1 MWMMT
6 LNKQYCPQ
14 ALAEQRK
21 ESEIV
26 LTAAGASNLVVGRE
40 GTADER
46 ALETL
51 DKRVSKP
58 NMKIS
63 AAFRLLPVCTVFLC
77 NVFLWQLGFQK
88 FG

>member
-26 LTAAGASNLVVGRE
+26 LTAVGASNLVVG
-40 GTADER
+40 R

-58 NMKIS
+58 NMKIR